1 MMRKRCSF
9 ESCGVFCVKNN
20 LSGIGKK
27 NGYSELVLKIGLRVI
42 FGDFT
47 KSDLEKWL
55 EKKGM
60 ETEMRENVKDFCKV
74 AGYFINGYFT
84 KRW

>member
-1 MMRKRCSF
+1 MRVAAF
-9 ESCGVFCVKNN
+9 FCVKNN

-27 NGYSELVLKIGLRVI
+27 NGYSELVLKIG
-42 FGDFT
+42 FAGDFT

-60 ETEMRENVKDFCKV
+60 ETEIRENVDIFCKV
-74 AGYFINGYFT
+74 TGYFINGYFT

>member
-1 MMRKRCSF
+1 M
-9 ESCGVFCVKNN
+9 
-20 LSGIGKK
+20 
-27 NGYSELVLKIGLRVI
+27 I

-84 KRW
+84 KGGGSGLYGRKGIMNLDKTRRKKNECQILC